1 MSGVLVVIKA
11 ETCGHCQKLTP
22 LLPDIFKAV
31 KKEYPDINIQL
42 IEMKSMFKQDFDSK
56 KHPQGLVEYLKWYPM
71 ILLIPTSTWEKGG
84 EMKKGVQIMNGKR
97 NNRGDIEQ
105 SPNCNFMN
113 KDSFV
118 KWIKESMEN
127 EDYAKELSKKSSS
140 TKDTIPESKLQTP
153 LTLSPA
159 PTVSAQ
165 ETATKSNLLSPA
177 KNSGL
182 PVPGPGTGG
191 PVKKSVQIITAQETK
206 SFVNAGQC
214 KINMI
219 AKK

>member
-11 ETCGHCQKLTP
+11 DTCGHCQRLTP
-22 LLPDIFKAV
+22 LLPDTFKAV

-42 IEMKSMFKQDFDSK
+42 IEMKSMSKNDFDTK
-56 KHPQGLVEYLKWYPM
+56 KYPQGLKEYLVWFPM

-84 EMKKGVQIMNGKR
+84 EMRKGVQIMNAKR
-97 NNRGDIEQ
+97 NNSGEIVQ
-105 SPNCNFMN
+105 SLNCNFMN

-127 EDYAKELSKKSSS
+127 EDYAKESIKKSS

-153 LTLSPA
+153 PMLSPA
-159 PTVSAQ
+159 PTQ
-165 ETATKSNLLSPA
+165 ETGTKSNLLSPA
-177 KNSGL
+177 KTSGYL
-182 PVPGPGTGG
+182 VSNPGPA